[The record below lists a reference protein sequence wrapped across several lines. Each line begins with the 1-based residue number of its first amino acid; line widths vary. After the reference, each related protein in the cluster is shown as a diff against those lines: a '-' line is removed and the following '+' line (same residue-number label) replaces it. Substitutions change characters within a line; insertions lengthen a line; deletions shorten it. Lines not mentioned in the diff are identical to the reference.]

1 MPGRTNDNALGMSGF
16 LAFAMGEMEPSID
29 AVRPLVYYAPTPTR
43 QWQALQKMPYGILGE
58 HALQYNHE
66 PDRNADRKQADVT
79 RKDSF
84 GSVFLRGTALQLNW
98 KQLQAYLYNVK
109 RVCEEGMI

>member
-1 MPGRTNDNALGMSGF
+1 MVWSPKRNCLVARWRADLGISQTPYPLFVPGRTNDNALGMSGF

-43 QWQALQKMPYGILGE
+43 QWQAMQKMPYGILGE

-66 PDRNADRKQADVT
+66 PDRNADRKQADV
-79 RKDSF
+79 S
-84 GSVFLRGTALQLNW
+84 
-98 KQLQAYLYNVK
+98 
-109 RVCEEGMI
+109 